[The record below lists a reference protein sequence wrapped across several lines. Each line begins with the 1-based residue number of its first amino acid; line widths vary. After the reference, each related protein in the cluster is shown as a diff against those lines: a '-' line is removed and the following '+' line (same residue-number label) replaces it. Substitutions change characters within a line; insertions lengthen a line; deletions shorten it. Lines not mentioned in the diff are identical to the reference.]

1 MDSIGIVQHLMDKLR
16 LSLVNLYVRTKT
28 WKQSISV
35 KTNGVLTKTLTSKQS
50 VQQSKQ
56 TVAIPVM
63 LVQDVHR
70 FSP

>member
-1 MDSIGIVQHLMDKLR
+1 MEELI

-35 KTNGVLTKTLTSKQS
+35 KPNGVLTKTLTSKQS

-70 FSP
+70 FSS